1 MMWLGFHSE
10 SYTPKPMYSSLSLKS
25 AYLCREEGNV
35 YIIKEN
41 QFPCSHNTS
50 DTKYEFFTPNKFSFF
65 CGHQLGVNL
74 TQL

>member
-10 SYTPKPMYSSLSLKS
+10 SYTPKPMYSSHFSKS
-25 AYLCREEGNV
+25 AYLCREEGNT

-50 DTKYEFFTPNKFSFF
+50 DTKYVSFS
-65 CGHQLGVNL
+65 HQTSFHFSVDTNWVSI
-74 TQL
+74 